1 VNLNI
6 KVEIKADGLEGAIHT
21 LAQVL
26 AGLDLPEI
34 PQTQPKVEVTG
45 IPEEKEETQKEEV
58 KKEVKPTENTSGLT
72 FEQVRVK
79 LAEISQKG
87 KQQELKQLI
96 TDMGAE
102 KLSDIPEEKFA
113 DLIERAE
120 AL

>member
-1 VNLNI
+1 MNLNI
-6 KVEIKADGLEGAIHT
+6 KVEIKADGLEAAIHT

-45 IPEEKEETQKEEV
+45 IPEEREEPKEESKEEV
-58 KKEVKPTENTSGLT
+58 KPARNTSGLT

-102 KLSDIPEEKFA
+102 KLSDIPEDKFA
-113 DLIERAE
+113 ELIERAE